1 MSQTATFQLS
11 AATGLTQDFTRSE
24 ADAGALPNRIDEEVR
39 RNFNSKILQDRI
51 ALRMATQS
59 EELFFEEM
67 NERAFR

>member
-1 MSQTATFQLS
+1 MRL
-11 AATGLTQDFTRSE
+11 E
-24 ADAGALPNRIDEEVR
+24 AIGSPPSFLNNYAPR
-39 RNFNSKILQDRI
+39 ILQDRI